1 MSIQHKK
8 NGQMEKKKLPS
19 EGQPNACFNTSA
31 FKPETGGNKLIP
43 PGNLK
48 RIHYN

>member
-1 MSIQHKK
+1 
-8 NGQMEKKKLPS
+8 MEKKKRPS
-19 EGQPNACFNTSA
+19 QGQPDACFSTSA

-48 RIHYN
+48 QNHYN